1 MNNSESHTNVLFQY
15 LLAFVNN
22 KKYSRF
28 VGDITNEG
36 VKNEFLTPWERGLCL
51 YDPVLLQQSDE
62 KKERDEI

>member
-36 VKNEFLTPWERGLCL
+36 VKNEF
-51 YDPVLLQQSDE
+51 
-62 KKERDEI
+62 

>member
-36 VKNEFLTPWERGLCL
+36 VKNEFWSPVEKGEL
-51 YDPVLLQQSDE
+51 YDLVLLQQSDE